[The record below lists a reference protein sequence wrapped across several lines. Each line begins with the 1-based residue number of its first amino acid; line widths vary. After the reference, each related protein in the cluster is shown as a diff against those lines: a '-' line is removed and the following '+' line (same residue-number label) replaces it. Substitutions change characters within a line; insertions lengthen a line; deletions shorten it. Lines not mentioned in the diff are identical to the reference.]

1 MSKKTEDK
9 EQTFQFDKFMKDL
22 DKRTEKRD
30 AKIKEL
36 SEAEEVTANRRR
48 AAQNREDW
56 RQRVRWTRK

>member
-1 MSKKTEDK
+1 MSKKNKDK

-30 AKIKEL
+30 TKVKEL

-48 AAQNREDW
+48 AAQNREE
-56 RQRVRWTRK
+56 QN